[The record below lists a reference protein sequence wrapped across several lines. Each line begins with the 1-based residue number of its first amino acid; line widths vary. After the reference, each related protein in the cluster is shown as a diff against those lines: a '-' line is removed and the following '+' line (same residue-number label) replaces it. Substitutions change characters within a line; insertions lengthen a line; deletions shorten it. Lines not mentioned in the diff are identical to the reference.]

1 MFEVKKYSADRLDEC
16 VALLA
21 NAFDSNPLHLAAFGR
36 GRIDQNRLFFRIGLR
51 QMFLGQ
57 AFVALADGA
66 VGGYVH
72 FNASPYC
79 LPAPEEVPQVV
90 ATSLKPLGEAIPQVV
105 RWYSRWCRLDPD
117 EPHVHL
123 GPIGVAP
130 SLQRQGAGTALM
142 RRYVEHLTKENA
154 AGYLETDRWEN
165 VAFYQK
171 FGFIVQREE
180 ELIGT
185 PIWYMWRPGELSSK
199 T

>member
-1 MFEVKKYSADRLDEC
+1 MIEVVKYSAGHLNEC
-16 VALLA
+16 VTVLA
-21 NAFDSNPLHLAAFGR
+21 QAFVDNPLHLAAFGQ
-36 GRIDQNRLFFRIGLR
+36 GRMDQNRLFFRIGLR
-51 QMFLGQ
+51 QMFLGH

-72 FNASPYC
+72 FNGSPDC
-79 LPAPEEVPQVV
+79 LPAPEEVPQVA
-90 ATSLKPLGEAIPQVV
+90 ATLLRPLGEAIPQVV

-117 EPHVHL
+117 EPHLHL

-142 RRYVEHLTKENA
+142 QCYVEHLARENI

-165 VAFYQK
+165 VNFYQK
-171 FGFIVQREE
+171 FDFIVRREE
-180 ELIGT
+180 ELLGT
-185 PIWYMWRPGELSSK
+185 PIWYMWRPSEVSSK